1 MKHDPREDAVAQQYR
16 NWQYPEP
23 IEDLD
28 NWLTHHW
35 QWFDPKH
42 AHHLFWPDRDYRPDL
57 DILVAGCGTNQA
69 AVIARTN
76 PGAKVVAID
85 VSEPSLNHHRH
96 LREKYALTNLDLH
109 CLPIEDVASL
119 GLDFDLVISTGVLHH
134 LADPAVGL
142 KALAACLRADGVAA
156 IMLYASYGRIGV
168 EMLKGVFHDLG
179 LRQDEASLA
188 VLKAALQSLP
198 ADHPLQ
204 SYMSMAPDLQ
214 FDAGLIDTFLH
225 GRDRNFTVAQCLDLV
240 SSADLVFQDWLLKS
254 PYYPDPAR
262 DDPFLAALADLPAD
276 RQWAVMERINHRNGC
291 HFFIAC
297 RPDRPAS
304 TYRIDFANDPW
315 LDLIPEFRYRCALDG
330 AQLSRPGWTITLPP
344 GEARL
349 ARLVDGRLSI
359 RQIVVAVAG
368 EGVSGDATRAES
380 EAMARLLF
388 RRLWQ
393 GDFLAMRLAPR
404 LGEYA
409 RDPEILQA
417 EVDRDPSNARAV
429 YCLAQSYRD
438 AQDFAQARKWYER
451 RAEMGGWD
459 EEVYSALFEAA
470 RAMNSLGMPWPEVQ
484 DAFLRAWEYR
494 PTRAEPLHAI
504 ASRSRQD
511 GRYLVGLLFAQQA
524 SRIPLPDADTL
535 CVDNSVYAWRAVDE
549 LAVCASW
556 LGLWDQTLQR
566 CEHILARNDLPPAD
580 RQRIETNRDRARQ
593 HVANTSPQGGAAGDA
608 ALKPALLRRLLR
620 RAVANGHIRLPAAPA
635 MLDDYQA
642 LCDRTFAALGV
653 EFSADQQAQL
663 RAVLK
668 GQLQAAWAASP
679 RSEIVIHYETTTG
692 LNVKYEVKA
701 QWASLGAAYDNWVAT
716 REPPYFGSL
725 PDARVWALASD
736 AAAPQACPVLD
747 VGAGTGRNALALAR
761 RGHPVDAIELSTQF
775 AAILRAEA
783 AKQALPVR
791 VIERD
796 AFSSGDDLRTDYG
809 LIIASEVAPDFR
821 STTQLRQLFEL
832 AARHLAVGGQLVLN
846 VFLARPGYEPDAAA
860 RELGQQVYSCLY
872 TRAELQAAAARLP
885 LELVADDLVFD
896 YEQAH
901 LPPGGWPPT
910 GWYAGWVSGL
920 DLFDVDPA
928 NSPVGLRWLVYR
940 RLALP

>member
-1 MKHDPREDAVAQQYR
+1 MTNNPRVDVVAQQYQ

-23 IEDLD
+23 IHDLEA
-28 NWLTHHW
+28 WLVNNW
-35 QWFDPKH
+35 QWYDPQH
-42 AHHLFWPDRDYRPDL
+42 AHRLFWPDHDYRAGL
-57 DILVAGCGTNQA
+57 DILIAGCGTNQA
-69 AVIARTN
+69 AVIAFTN
-76 PGAKVVAID
+76 PSAKVVAID
-85 VSEPSLNHHRH
+85 VSQPSLNHHR
-96 LREKYALTNLDLH
+96 LLKDKYRLDNLELH
-109 CLPIEDVASL
+109 CLPIEEVATLNRS
-119 GLDFDLVISTGVLHH
+119 FDLVISTGVLHH
-134 LADPAVGL
+134 LADPKVGL
-142 KALAACLRADGVAA
+142 KALAEKLRPNGVAA
-156 IMLYASYGRIGV
+156 IMVYASYGRVGV
-168 EMLKGVFHDLG
+168 EMLKGVFQDMG

-188 VLKAALQSLP
+188 VLKSAIRGLP
-198 ADHPLQ
+198 SDHPVQ
-204 SYMSMAPDLQ
+204 SYMAMAPDLQ
-214 FDAGLIDTFLH
+214 FDAGLVDTFLH
-225 GRDRNFTVAQCLDLV
+225 GRDRNFTVADCLDLV
-240 SSADLVFQDWLLKS
+240 DASGLVFQDWLLKS

-262 DDPFLAALADLPAD
+262 DDPFLAALADLPVD

-297 RPDRPAS
+297 RPDRPTS
-304 TYRIDFANDPW
+304 TYRIDFTNDQW

-330 AQLSRPGWTITLPP
+330 AQFSRPGWTITLPP
-344 GEARL
+344 GEAGL
-349 ARLVDGRLSI
+349 ARLIDGRRSI
-359 RQIVVAVAG
+359 GQIVVAVAG
-368 EGVSGDATRAES
+368 EGDLGDPMGTQP
-380 EAMARLLF
+380 EAMARSMF

-429 YCLAQSYRD
+429 YYLAQSYRD
-438 AQDFAQARKWYER
+438 AQNFAQARKWFER

-470 RAMNSLGMPWPEVQ
+470 RAMNSLGLPWPEVQ

-535 CVDNSVYAWRAVDE
+535 FVDTSVYAWRAVDE

-556 LGLWDQTLQR
+556 LGLWDQTLQH

-580 RQRIETNRDRARQ
+580 RQRIETNRDRAQ
-593 HVANTSPQGGAAGDA
+593 HHFANASPQGGAAGHA
-608 ALKPALLRRLLR
+608 LLKPALLRRLLR
-620 RAVANGHIRLPAAPA
+620 RAVANGQIRLPAVPA

-663 RAVLK
+663 CAVLK

-701 QWASLGAAYDNWVAT
+701 QWASLGAAYDNWVST

-736 AAAPQACPVLD
+736 VAVPQACPVLD

-761 RGHPVDAIELSTQF
+761 RGHPVDALELSTQF
-775 AAILRAEA
+775 ATILRAEA

-809 LIIASEVAPDFR
+809 LIIASEVTPDFR
-821 STTQLRQLFEL
+821 ATTQLRQLFEL
-832 AARHLAVGGQLVLN
+832 AATHLAVDGQLVLN

-885 LELVADDLVFD
+885 LELVTDDLVFD